1 MDNMAWDVMVQE
13 EVQYQLNDADKSDI
27 IEIDIL
33 LHLQKYSNGTLMVKV
48 IGLYVIC
55 YDTIKTEDLHS
66 D

>member
-55 YDTIKTEDLHS
+55 HDTIKAEDLHS

>member
-13 EVQYQLNDADKSDI
+13 EVQYQLNDADKFDI